1 MIMRTTCPH
10 CGGDLTALIKEI
22 ADRAA
27 DKAAQI
33 IMHFRMQEAKK

>member
-1 MIMRTTCPH
+1 MRTTCPH
-10 CGGDLTALIKEI
+10 CGGDLTALIKEV

-33 IMHFRMQEAKK
+33 IMRFRAAQEAKK

>member
-1 MIMRTTCPH
+1 MRPTCPH
-10 CGGDLTALIKEI
+10 CGGDLTALIREV

-33 IMHFRMQEAKK
+33 IMRFRAVQEAGK